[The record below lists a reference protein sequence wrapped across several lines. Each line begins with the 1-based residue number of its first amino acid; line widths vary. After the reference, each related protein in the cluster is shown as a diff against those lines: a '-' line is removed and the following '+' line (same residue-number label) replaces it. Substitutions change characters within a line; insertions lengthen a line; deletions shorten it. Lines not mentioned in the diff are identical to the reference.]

1 MRSSYHS
8 YGADVSACNDIREV
22 MSQGGLDWEVLK
34 GKISAQFADGTSQVL
49 EDRMTTYRADTNTV
63 LGVVGNNYEVF
74 QNYETYDWL
83 NVLHGQD
90 EVKWEHAASFQGGR
104 KIAVTCRL
112 PGVSEISEG
121 DTLERFLIAVN
132 SHDGGGSVR
141 LFPSTTRPVCENT
154 LRVVEDRASK
164 NQRILRFIHR
174 ESSLNQRVKEGR
186 KFIETIQIMHNKF
199 QQTAQE
205 LQKAAFSDEKLNQY
219 FSKILAAKT
228 NSKKAADRHTETL
241 LRIFSSDKNAGGYGS
256 NGWTAFNA
264 VTEWV
269 DHHGRKRS
277 GESRLNSNLFGAA
290 DTFKQSALQL
300 AKEVFLAV

>member
-8 YGADVSACNDIREV
+8 YGADVSDCKNIQEV
-22 MSQGGLDWEVLK
+22 MAAGGLDWEVLK
-34 GKISAQFADGTSQVL
+34 GKVSAQFADGTSAVL
-49 EDRMTTYRADTNTV
+49 EDRMTTYRSDTNTV
-63 LGVVGNNYEVF
+63 LGIVGNNYEVF

-83 NVLHGQD
+83 NVLHGNN
-90 EVKWEHAASFQGGR
+90 EVKWEHAAQFHDGR

-121 DTLERFLIAVN
+121 DTLDRFLIAVN
-132 SHDGGGSVR
+132 NHDGGGSVR

-154 LRVVEDRASK
+154 LRVAEDNAVK
-164 NQRILRFIHR
+164 GKQILRFIHR
-174 ESSLNQRVKEGR
+174 ESSLNQRVKDGR
-186 KFIETIQIMHNKF
+186 RFIHAIQSLHNEF

-205 LQKAAFSDEKLNQY
+205 LQKAAFSDEKLNEY
-219 FSKILAAKT
+219 FSKILAEKT
-228 NSKKAADRHTETL
+228 KSKKAADRHTETL
-241 LRIFSSDKNAGGYGS
+241 LRIFSSDKNAGGYGA

-269 DHHGRKRS
+269 DHHGRKRT
-277 GESRLNSNLFGAA
+277 GEARLNSNLFGSG
-290 DTFKQSALQL
+290 DSFKQSALTL